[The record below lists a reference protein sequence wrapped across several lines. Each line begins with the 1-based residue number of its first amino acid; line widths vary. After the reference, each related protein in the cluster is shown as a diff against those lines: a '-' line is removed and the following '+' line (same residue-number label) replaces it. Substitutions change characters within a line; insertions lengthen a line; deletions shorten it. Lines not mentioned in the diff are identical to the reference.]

1 VELRTLSLVQA
12 CILALVALMLWVSR
26 RAADRHNG
34 LSTWSAAIGLEA
46 GGHFLVALAPTLPD
60 GLGMIAGSGLVAAG
74 AALTVAALRRFAGEA
89 TDWRWLAPGMA
100 LVAALGGAASLSIAG
115 MTLFDGLGYGALAL
129 LNAWTLWPASQP
141 LKANPHAGGARRSQ
155 HIVVG
160 CYAIMGFVLPLR
172 AAASFVFG
180 AQAEQPGLPEPW
192 DAISVV
198 ASFICFVVT
207 RLGFV
212 LMCMRRAE
220 AEARLHAL
228 TDDLTG
234 LGNRRALD
242 EAMARALASASRRG
256 TVFSLALADVDELQA
271 VNAALGHRAG
281 DAALLACAT
290 RLRTAIRGDDFAF
303 RHGGDTF
310 CVLLSGTDVA
320 GANTAAQ
327 RWRGRVASAATP
339 TMHALSACFG
349 VTTWRPGDD
358 ADALL
363 GRADRALARA
373 KSQGRDRV
381 EAG

>member
-12 CILALVALMLWVSR
+12 CILTLVALMLWVSR

-34 LSTWSAAIGLEA
+34 LSTWSAAIALEA
-46 GGHFLVALAPTLPD
+46 AGHFLLAFAPALPE
-60 GLGMIAGSGLVAAG
+60 GLGTMAGHGLVAAG
-74 AALTVAALRRFAGEA
+74 AALTVAALRRFAGDP
-89 TDWRWLAPGMA
+89 TDGRW
-100 LVAALGGAASLSIAG
+100 LVAAMVAAAALAGAASTSVAVE
-115 MTLFDGLGYGALAL
+115 TLFDGLGYGALAL
-129 LNAWTLWPASQP
+129 LNAWTLWPAAQP
-141 LKANPHAGGARRSQ
+141 LKSNPHAGGALRSQ
-155 HIVVG
+155 YIVVG
-160 CYAIMGFVLPLR
+160 CYALMGFALPLR

-180 AQAEQPGLPEPW
+180 PDVGQPGLPAPW
-192 DAISVV
+192 EAMGVV
-198 ASFICFVVT
+198 ASFVCFVVT

-242 EAMARALASASRRG
+242 EAMARALASATRRG
-256 TVFSLALADVDELQA
+256 TVFSIAMADIDGLQA
-271 VNAALGHRAG
+271 INAALGHRAG

-290 RLRTAIRGDDFAF
+290 RLRSAVRGDDFAF

-310 CVLLSGTDVA
+310 CVVMSATEPA
-320 GANTAAQ
+320 GAQTAAL
-327 RWRGRVASAATP
+327 RWRERVSSPATP

-349 VTTWRPGDD
+349 VTSWKPGDD

-373 KSQGRDRV
+373 KSLGRDRV

>member
-1 VELRTLSLVQA
+1 MELRTLSLVQA
-12 CILALVALMLWVSR
+12 CILTLVALMLWVSR
-26 RAADRHNG
+26 RGADRHNG

-46 GGHFLVALAPTLPD
+46 AGHFLVAFAPALPD
-60 GLGMIAGSGLVAAG
+60 GLATPAGEGLVAAG
-74 AALTVAALRRFAGEA
+74 AALTVAAFRRFAGES
-89 TDWRWLAPGMA
+89 TDWRLLAMA
-100 LVAALGGAASLSIAG
+100 MSVAAVLAGAASTSVAG
-115 MTLFDGLGYGALAL
+115 ATLFDGLGYGALAL
-129 LNAWTLWPASQP
+129 LNAWTLWPAAQP
-141 LKANPHAGGARRSQ
+141 LKTNPHAGGALRSQ
-155 HIVVG
+155 YIVVG
-160 CYAIMGFVLPLR
+160 CYALMGFVLPLR

-180 AQAEQPGLPEPW
+180 PDVDQPGLPAPW
-192 DAISVV
+192 DAIGVI
-198 ASFICFVVT
+198 ASFVCFVVT

-228 TDDLTG
+228 TDDLTR

-256 TVFSLALADVDELQA
+256 TVFSLAMLDIDELQA
-271 VNAALGHRAG
+271 INAELGHRAG

-290 RLRTAIRGDDFAF
+290 RLAKVIRGDDFAF

-310 CVLLSGTDVA
+310 CVLMSGTESA
-320 GANTAAQ
+320 GAQTAVM
-327 RWRGRVASAATP
+327 RWRARVASPATP

-349 VTTWRPGDD
+349 ITSWKPGDD

-363 GRADRALARA
+363 GRADRALMRA
-373 KSQGRDRV
+373 KALGRDRV